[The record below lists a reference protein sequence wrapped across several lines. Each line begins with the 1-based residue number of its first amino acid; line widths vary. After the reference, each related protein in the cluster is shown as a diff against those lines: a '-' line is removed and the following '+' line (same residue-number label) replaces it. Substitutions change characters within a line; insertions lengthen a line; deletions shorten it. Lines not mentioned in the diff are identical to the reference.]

1 MGARKIGVMRLFE
14 LGWVNNKK
22 GAIMSNVGSHQRL
35 KRDALGLPQIVASTL
50 ANIAPAM
57 SFFFGFGL
65 IVSGAGVAAPIT
77 ILIAMVVVLFLTNTL
92 AEFTKYRPSTGS
104 FVTFIGMAFGPIA
117 GAAASVFV
125 VFGYLVAAS
134 SVVVIGGG
142 WTHDTL
148 KLFLGINIPWQL
160 LSLITTGIVGVLVAR
175 GVALST
181 TWAAIFFYFE
191 LALLLIGAVV
201 MLVVNH
207 ASLSLAPFEWS
218 HLSGGLKGIG
228 LGFPIAIYLF
238 IGWEN
243 SATLAEETRDARRN
257 IPRALII
264 GTISIGLLYVL
275 LAYATEIA
283 FHNNAAAIGKSDLP
297 FIDAFKAS
305 AAGFLIIAYLAGI
318 TSIFSSLLG
327 LTNSQARILFNS
339 GREGLLP
346 RVFGKIHP
354 RYKTPFVAMWSFV
367 LVALAIVIV
376 FGWNTKPVDLYGET
390 GSLGTIPVI
399 ITYLVAN
406 IALPVYMLRY
416 HREEFRP
423 IRHAFIPILGTILTL
438 FPLWGLVEPGQPA
451 PYNLFPYV
459 TIIVLILSIVYG
471 IILQRRDPNLR
482 QKIGSYVADKEH

>member
-1 MGARKIGVMRLFE
+1 
-14 LGWVNNKK
+14 
-22 GAIMSNVGSHQRL
+22 MSIIATDHRL

-65 IVSGAGVAAPIT
+65 IVSGAGVAAPLT
-77 ILIAMVVVLFLTNTL
+77 ILVAMIVILFLTNTL
-92 AEFTKYRPSTGS
+92 AEFSKYRPSTGS
-104 FVTFIGMAFGPIA
+104 FVTFIGMAFGPVA

-125 VFGYLVAAS
+125 VFGYVVAAS
-134 SVVVIGGG
+134 SVVVISGG
-142 WTHDTL
+142 WAHDTL
-148 KLFLGINIPWQL
+148 KLFLGVDIPWQI
-160 LSLITTGIVGVLVAR
+160 LSLVATGIVGLLVSR

-201 MLVVNH
+201 MLVVNR
-207 ASLSLAPFEWS
+207 ASLSAAPFLWS
-218 HLSGGLKGIG
+218 NLSGGLKGIG

-243 SATLAEETRDARRN
+243 SATLAEETRNPRRN

-264 GTISIGLLYVL
+264 GTLSIGILYMF

-283 FHNNAAAIGKSDLP
+283 FHNNATAIGKSDIP
-297 FIDAFKAS
+297 FVDAFKTS
-305 AAGFLIIAYLAGI
+305 AAAFLIIAYLAGL

-346 RVFGKIHP
+346 RFFGKIHP
-354 RYKTPFVAMWSFV
+354 QHRTPFVAMWSFV
-367 LVALAIVIV
+367 LVAFAIVIV
-376 FGWNTKPVDLYGET
+376 FGWNVKPVDLFGET

-399 ITYLVAN
+399 ITYLVTN
-406 IALPVYMLRY
+406 LALPVYMLRY
-416 HREEFRP
+416 HRAEFNP
-423 IRHAFIPILGTILTL
+423 LRHAVIPIVGTLLML
-438 FPLWGLVEPGQPA
+438 FPLWGLVQPGQPS
-451 PYNLFPYV
+451 PYNLFPW
-459 TIIVLILSIVYG
+459 IALAVLIIAIVYG
-471 IILQRRDPNLR
+471 LVLARRDADLV
-482 QKIGSYVADKEH
+482 QKIGSYVADEEI

>member
-1 MGARKIGVMRLFE
+1 M
-14 LGWVNNKK
+14 
-22 GAIMSNVGSHQRL
+22 AIVRSAERL

-65 IVSGAGVAAPIT
+65 IVSGAGVAAPLT
-77 ILIAMVVVLFLTNTL
+77 ILVAMVVILFLTNTL
-92 AEFTKYRPSTGS
+92 AEFSKYRPSTGS
-104 FVTFIGMAFGPIA
+104 FVTFIGMAFGATA

-134 SVVVIGGG
+134 SVVVISGG
-142 WTHDTL
+142 WAHDTL
-148 KLFLGINIPWQL
+148 KLFLGINVPWQL
-160 LSLITTGIVGVLVAR
+160 LSLIATGIVGLLVSR

-181 TWAAIFFYFE
+181 TWAAVFFYFE
-191 LALLLIGAVV
+191 LVLLLVGAVV
-201 MLVVNH
+201 MLVVNRG
-207 ASLSLAPFEWS
+207 SLSLAPLEWS

-243 SATLAEETRDARRN
+243 SATLAEETRDPRRN

-264 GTISIGLLYVL
+264 GTLSIGILYMF

-283 FHNNAAAIGKSDLP
+283 FHNNAAAIGKSDIP
-297 FIDAFKAS
+297 FVDAFKAS
-305 AAGFLIIAYLAGI
+305 AATFLIVAYLAGM

-327 LTNSQARILFNS
+327 LTNSQARILFSS

-354 RYKTPFVAMWSFV
+354 THRTPFVAMWSFV
-367 LVALAIVIV
+367 LVAFAIVIV
-376 FGWNTKPVDLYGET
+376 FGWNSKPVDLFGET

-399 ITYLVAN
+399 ITYLVTN
-406 IALPVYMLRY
+406 LALPVYMLRY
-416 HREEFRP
+416 HRSEFNALK
-423 IRHAFIPILGTILTL
+423 HMVIPVVGTILML
-438 FPLWGLVEPGQPA
+438 FPLWGLVQPGQPA

-459 TIIVLILSIVYG
+459 SLGVLILSIIYG
-471 IILQRRDPNLR
+471 VVLERRDPNLV
-482 QKIGSYVADKEH
+482 QKIGSYVADEEF